1 MYSVIKVEEIE
12 KIKRERELERQR
24 QLELELERERQR
36 KLIEEEHR
44 LELQRQQEQLEE
56 LEHRRASRDSLS
68 MTSEDTSYICDDHV
82 TSTPKKSDGS
92 EISMFKLEATC
103 IIEHISLSLTTLSG
117 VDVYVSVLLFL

>member
-1 MYSVIKVEEIE
+1 MFLLIKVDEIE

-56 LEHRRASRDSLS
+56 LERRRASRDSLS
-68 MTSEDTSYICDDHV
+68 MTSEDPSYICDDHV

-92 EISMFKLEATC
+92 EISMFTLQAICVIETDTL
-103 IIEHISLSLTTLSG
+103 IIDNLARS
-117 VDVYVSVLLFL
+117 